1 MPFIEGF
8 DSYTNAFAALDS
20 TTITSLRAGASGLSA
35 TTNSLQANI
44 NNKENDNFLQSFNT
58 AEGSSNNLTTLSDV
72 VSRNES
78 LQYIAEDMIKQNK
91 KAIDGSKDTYTRQGE
106 INEWQ
111 AQNKLDTLFFLQ
123 LTFLFFTAM
132 VIMIFLR
139 QYGFMTTGMI
149 WLLGVFLLLILIGTL
164 WNRLSYTMNSRDG
177 RYWNRR
183 FIGLSDSGL
192 SAKAGTCQ

>member
-8 DSYTNAFAALDS
+8 NSYTNAFSALDA
-20 TTITSLRAGASGLSA
+20 TTISTISQGTSIGSTSVLE
-35 TTNSLQANI
+35 NNI
-44 NNKENDNFLQSFNT
+44 NKQERDNILQSVNT
-58 AEGSSNNLTTLSDV
+58 AEGSSNNLLTFGGV
-72 VSRNES
+72 VSRNGS
-78 LQYIAEDMIKQNK
+78 LQYIAEDMIKQNN
-91 KAIDGSKDTYTRQGE
+91 KARDGSKDTYTRQGE

-149 WLLGVFLLLILIGTL
+149 WVLGIFLLLILVGTL
-164 WNRLSYTMNSRDG
+164 WNRLSYTMYSRDG
-177 RYWNRR
+177 KYWNRR

-192 SAKAGTCQ
+192 SAKATCQ

>member
-1 MPFIEGF
+1 MPSSVDYAFPAV
-8 DSYTNAFAALDS
+8 DSATVTELGTVDNSAINPKGIIS
-20 TTITSLRAGASGLSA
+20 SITSGELS
-35 TTNSLQANI
+35 SLN
-44 NNKENDNFLQSFNT
+44 QSFNS
-58 AEGSSNNLTTLSDV
+58 AEGSGQNVLTYAMML
-72 VSRNES
+72 SRN
-78 LQYIAEDMIKQNK
+78 KT
-91 KAIDGSKDTYTRQGE
+91 IDSVASDLTERNMKMRGGLKDTYTRQGE

-149 WLLGVFLLLILIGTL
+149 WVLGIFLLLILVGTL
-164 WNRLSYTMNSRDG
+164 WNRLSYTMYSRDG
-177 RYWNRR
+177 KYWNRR

-192 SAKAGTCQ
+192 SATSATCQ